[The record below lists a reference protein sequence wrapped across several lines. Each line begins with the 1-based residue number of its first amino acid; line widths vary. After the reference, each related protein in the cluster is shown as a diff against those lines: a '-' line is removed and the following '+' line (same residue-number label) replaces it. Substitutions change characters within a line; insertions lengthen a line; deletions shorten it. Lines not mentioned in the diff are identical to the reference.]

1 MTTWVV
7 WKVSSQCS
15 GWWIGLTAMECLLL
29 GNEGTSSR
37 SPNESPISPDI
48 KKIKNK
54 INSEPFSFVLL
65 WFFFL
70 NFKCD
75 LTFLFFSII
84 ICHLKAASYTWKFNS
99 MLTKIYKK
107 RTLIE
112 EKGKLN
118 FVLPMHWSLTQGKWM
133 KIPTFWNQVELE
145 ILWAKVHS
153 LLCPKDSVLSPWS
166 RPATNLPDT
175 NLSHPL
181 PCHHRHHQSQNS
193 CTFFTLI
200 LLLLLLSLTILI
212 IIVII
217 IKTNASNMMFQF
229 LNANFR

>member
-1 MTTWVV
+1 M
-7 WKVSSQCS
+7 
-15 GWWIGLTAMECLLL
+15 IFF
-29 GNEGTSSR
+29 
-37 SPNESPISPDI
+37 
-48 KKIKNK
+48 KI
-54 INSEPFSFVLL
+54 
-65 WFFFL
+65 
-70 NFKCD
+70 FKCD

-99 MLTKIYKK
+99 MLTKIHKK
-107 RTLIE
+107 KTLIE
-112 EKGKLN
+112 EKVN
-118 FVLPMHWSLTQGKWM
+118 WIFSCQWSLTQGKWM

-200 LLLLLLSLTILI
+200 LLLLLLSLTILT
-212 IIVII
+212 IIVIT
-217 IKTNASNMMFQF
+217 IKINASTMMFQF
-229 LNANFR
+229 LTANFR